1 LNFPAKTPKIHGV
14 ADHQNMPRLS
24 VVAWALLACPLFGV
38 GVAFNAVQAGWI
50 STGGQFMVLLFAVP
64 AWLTLLT
71 AALSQLS
78 RHTMFSLATSAAA
91 IAGTWLVVV
100 LTVIPALSS

>member
-1 LNFPAKTPKIHGV
+1 V
-14 ADHQNMPRLS
+14 AADYEELPRLS
-24 VVAWALLACPLFGV
+24 VVAWTLFACPLFGV

-50 STGGQFMVLLFAVP
+50 SAGGQFLVLLFAVP

-71 AALSQLS
+71 AALSRLS

-100 LTVIPALSS
+100 LTVIPALT